1 MMIILVI
8 IVIFIVNM
16 HVMVR
21 KGFLMM
27 FMITGTDLVGNRDNS
42 LLSNLANSNR
52 FQCSIDDDDDDG
64 GGDDDEGDNYG
75 DGDNCH

>member
-1 MMIILVI
+1 MGVMIILVI
-8 IVIFIVNM
+8 IVIVIVII
-16 HVMVR
+16 
-21 KGFLMM
+21 MM
-27 FMITGTDLVGNRDNS
+27 FMMTGTDLVGNRDNS

-64 GGDDDEGDNYG
+64 GDDDDEGDNHG